1 MKIIG
6 YAAEV
11 AALTGSN
18 SLKNDLMLTDDK
30 LNQDVSCGYLIGKY
44 EIERALYQNFVVVIP
59 EQLDLLVIP
68 VWPNVPVLT
77 GQFLQDV
84 CPCSSW

>member
-30 LNQDVSCGYLIGKY
+30 LNQDISCGYLIGEY
-44 EIERALYQNFVVVIP
+44 EIERAL
-59 EQLDLLVIP
+59 
-68 VWPNVPVLT
+68 
-77 GQFLQDV
+77 
-84 CPCSSW
+84 